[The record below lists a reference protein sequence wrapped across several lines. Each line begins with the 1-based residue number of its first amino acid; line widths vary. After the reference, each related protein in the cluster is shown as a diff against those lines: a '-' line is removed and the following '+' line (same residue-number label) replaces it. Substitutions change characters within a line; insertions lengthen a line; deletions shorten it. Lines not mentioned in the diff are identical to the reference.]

1 MEYASKLKFGF
12 YKEPNYN
19 GWTEK
24 VLTFKNNNRQ
34 EFHNDYRHQV
44 DVLLATGVFDLQ
56 ILSVAD

>member
-1 MEYASKLKFGF
+1 MGNTSKLKFGF
-12 YKEPNYN
+12 YKRPNYE

-34 EFHNDYRHQV
+34 GFHKDYRRQV
-44 DVLLATGVFDLQ
+44 DALLATGVFYLQ